1 MTEKDFTR
9 QQSRNGNRRTQEY
22 STGSRPQQ
30 TELLHASAAAMRT
43 LRPSLERLCSMK
55 RVVSL
60 TDHQCETWLA
70 VLSVFP
76 ESVVNAAI
84 LEIGLSE
91 DPFPDLGKLVIN
103 CERRRRTEAGTMP
116 QDGVK
121 RLGSGMVKAVAAAL
135 QLKID

>member
-1 MTEKDFTR
+1 
-9 QQSRNGNRRTQEY
+9 
-22 STGSRPQQ
+22 
-30 TELLHASAAAMRT
+30 
-43 LRPSLERLCSMK
+43 MK

-121 RLGSGMVKAVAAAL
+121 RLGSGMVKAVADAL

>member
-1 MTEKDFTR
+1 
-9 QQSRNGNRRTQEY
+9 
-22 STGSRPQQ
+22 
-30 TELLHASAAAMRT
+30 
-43 LRPSLERLCSMK
+43 MK

-70 VLSVFP
+70 VLSVFS

-103 CERRRRTEAGTMP
+103 CERRRRADAGTTP

-121 RLGSGMVKAVAAAL
+121 RLGSNMVKAVADAL